1 MIDKQFPILVKQLI
15 PDESI
20 RKSLSSLQGSQRTWK
35 SAGWGRITN
44 DITAEASGSFGK
56 VDSSLWDLVHSCAK
70 QHFGDSAIPSYWKWC
85 RYSPTYGIPNIPPHI
100 DINACT
106 YTIDL
111 QLDGNIEWEI
121 FIEGRPYM
129 MENGDALLY
138 LGSDQFH
145 WRPEFPTNDRKSF
158 LEMCFMH
165 FVEPSHWYHAKGPQ
179 WIDSDEVRLPWRQ
192 RMLEL
197 LPKYKSDT
205 YQPFEDPEDFPG
217 Y

>member
-1 MIDKQFPILVKQLI
+1 MVDERFPILVKQLI

-20 RKSLSSLQGSQRTWK
+20 RKSLSSLQSSQQTWK

-44 DITAEASGSFGK
+44 DITKEASLTLGK
-56 VDSSLWDLVHSCAK
+56 VDSSFWDLIYSCAK
-70 QHFGDSAIPSYWKWC
+70 THFGDSAIPSYWKWC

-121 FIEGRPYM
+121 FVEGKPYFM
-129 MENGDALLY
+129 QNGDALLY

-145 WRPEFPTNDRKSF
+145 WRPKCPTSDRKSF
-158 LEMCFMH
+158 LEMCFIH

-179 WIDSDEVRLPWRQ
+179 WIHSDEVRLPWRK

-197 LPKYKSDT
+197 LPKYKCDT
-205 YQPFEDPEDFPG
+205 YQPFEDPGDFPG